1 MKKNCLIIA
10 GEKSGEEHALSF
22 LSALSLQVPDFHFWG
37 VGGDEMQAKG
47 VELVYHLKD
56 FSSWGFSEVVAKIPF
71 YLRSLSKI
79 EAMAVEREC
88 RVAILIDFQDYNLHL
103 AKRLKKLG
111 VAVLYYVA
119 PQAWAWKSWRG
130 KKIGQVVHT
139 LFTILPF
146 EKEWFKKRGSEN
158 VKGVMHPLILRYK
171 KELAALQEGP
181 IRPLA
186 SDNFNLL
193 LLPGSRS
200 SEVANLLPD
209 FIKAADFLKEKFGCQ
224 VFIVKSPSV
233 DPQIYQPFEHK
244 FDKVF
249 NNTELASALLV
260 SDCAIAA
267 SGTVTLTTA
276 LFAVPTVVCYKT
288 SLLNE
293 FIYKT
298 FVNYSGFFSLAN
310 IIHQSMVFPELIQD
324 DFSDFNILNS
334 LLPWITEKDYYWQT
348 KELLLK
354 TGELLSGDDFDL
366 ANYMAQVLSDAYMQK
381 VT

>member
-1 MKKNCLIIA
+1 M
-10 GEKSGEEHALSF
+10 
-22 LSALSLQVPDFHFWG
+22 
-37 VGGDEMQAKG
+37 
-47 VELVYHLKD
+47 
-56 FSSWGFSEVVAKIPF
+56 
-71 YLRSLSKI
+71 
-79 EAMAVEREC
+79 
-88 RVAILIDFQDYNLHL
+88 
-103 AKRLKKLG
+103 
-111 VAVLYYVA
+111 
-119 PQAWAWKSWRG
+119 
-130 KKIGQVVHT
+130 
-139 LFTILPF
+139 
-146 EKEWFKKRGSEN
+146 
-158 VKGVMHPLILRYK
+158 
-171 KELAALQEGP
+171 
-181 IRPLA
+181 
-186 SDNFNLL
+186 
-193 LLPGSRS
+193 
-200 SEVANLLPD
+200 
-209 FIKAADFLKEKFGCQ
+209 
-224 VFIVKSPSV
+224 
-233 DPQIYQPFEHK
+233 
-244 FDKVF
+244 
-249 NNTELASALLV
+249 ASALLV